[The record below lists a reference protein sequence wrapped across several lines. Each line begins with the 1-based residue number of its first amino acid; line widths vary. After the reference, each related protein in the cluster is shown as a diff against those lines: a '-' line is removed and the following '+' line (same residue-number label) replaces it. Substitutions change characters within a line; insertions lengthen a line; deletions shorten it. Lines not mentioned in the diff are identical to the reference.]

1 MSEEKV
7 FDYEGCV
14 SALDKAESLG
24 CPDLK
29 DWEGQLDAIK
39 DNGLDRYDD
48 VDEFESIAPA
58 ERANL
63 PTNVLTIPDQN
74 WTASSATPGW
84 FILELTNPATG
95 LVDSYVKSPDGR
107 IWGDD
112 QVEDVVEGML

>member
-1 MSEEKV
+1 MTIE
-7 FDYEGCV
+7 
-14 SALDKAESLG
+14 
-24 CPDLK
+24 
-29 DWEGQLDAIK
+29 
-39 DNGLDRYDD
+39 
-48 VDEFESIAPA
+48 VDEFESITPA

-63 PTNVLTIPDQN
+63 PTNVLAIPDDK

-84 FILELTNPATG
+84 FILELTNRATG